1 MDEEMFQEMINI
13 FEKKKKKTQ
22 LVFVIPLQIIN
33 SVLSF
38 NDSKQMHFGDNE
50 MCIRYMI
57 FLTFCASIRRFW

>member
-33 SVLSF
+33 SVPSF
-38 NDSKQMHFGDNE
+38 NDSKQITNA
-50 MCIRYMI
+50 
-57 FLTFCASIRRFW
+57 LRR